1 VRHFLKLL
9 TLIFYVSFVGVLIE
23 VSDKELNIKNIDNVC
38 GEVYELI

>member
-1 VRHFLKLL
+1 MRHFLKLL
-9 TLIFYVSFVGVLIE
+9 TLIFYVSFVGVE